1 MFPYSPYTVCLSYR
15 IVCNLTME
23 PVVVTLLKRKQNQ
36 TAAQHSDKSLEK
48 LKEYHE
54 KIVLDRLQ
62 MIRKN
67 VNDNNKL
74 NSF

>member
-1 MFPYSPYTVCLSYR
+1 
-15 IVCNLTME
+15 ME
-23 PVVVTLLKRKQNQ
+23 PVLMTLLKRKQNQ
-36 TAAQHSDKSLEK
+36 TATQHSDKSLEK

-62 MIRKN
+62 IIKKN

-74 NSF
+74 ISF